1 MYRAMIGAYRYQSVT
16 IKVLIAGMPG
26 LLASVVRETLDAEP
40 DMEVVGQVNSIDQ
53 FVGGTARVDVVVTT
67 STADGIPDELRP
79 LLFGTAP
86 LPLVAVSAD
95 GNRIDVYGR
104 SVAHEQGLDG
114 LTGLIRD
121 AVAVARPRIGG

>member
-1 MYRAMIGAYRYQSVT
+1 MIGAYRDQVVT
-16 IKVLIAGMPG
+16 IRVLIVGMPG

-40 DMEVVGQVNSIDQ
+40 DMEVAGQVNTIEQFERGADQ
-53 FVGGTARVDVVVTT
+53 RIDVVVTS
-67 STADGIPDELRP
+67 STAVGIQADLRS
-79 LLFGTAP
+79 LLFGTTP

-95 GNRIDVYGR
+95 GSRIDVYGR
-104 SVAHEQGLDG
+104 SVIHGEGLDG